1 VRIDLAPLRFA
12 AMPTNRGADSVRPF
26 EPPDLDAAAR
36 LLAER
41 HRRHRLAE
49 PLLDPAYEDPAATLP
64 EIEAL
69 LRGDKAAGWVA
80 LRDAAVA
87 GYLIGIAKTDL
98 TWGPN
103 VWVEAAGHAAED
115 PALVRDLYAVAA
127 GAWVTEGR
135 PNHHVVVPATDAGLV
150 DAWFTLDFGQQ
161 HLHAVVEA
169 PPQTF
174 GVVPRSE
181 LIVRP
186 ATLEDVPPLIEL
198 ERVLPTHLTG
208 SPVFSRL
215 AIDSDDEIEAELR
228 SDLVDPTYQF
238 YVAEH
243 DGRVIGTSI
252 ACSLEKSSGSIGLS
266 RPDNAGYLAYAA
278 VLPAARGLG
287 AGRALGDAVLA
298 WSRDQGYRSVATD
311 WRSANIEADRAW
323 RGMGFRP
330 TFRRLHRLIG

>member
-1 VRIDLAPLRFA
+1 MGGRAHPRQDESARGPGWGCRDYKHAGTRRQCPVRINLAPLRFA
-12 AMPTNRGADSVRPF
+12 AMSPNRGADSVRPF
-26 EPPDLDAAAR
+26 VPSDLDAAAR

-49 PLLDPAYEDPAATLP
+49 LLLDPAYEDPAATRP

-69 LRGDKAAGWVA
+69 LRGEKAAGWVA
-80 LRDAAVA
+80 LRGGAVA

-98 TWGPN
+98 TWGAN

-161 HLHAVVEA
+161 HLHAVIEA
-169 PPQTF
+169 PPPSF

-181 LIVRP
+181 LIIRTP
-186 ATLEDVPPLIEL
+186 TIDDLAPLIEL

-215 AIDSDDEIEAELR
+215 AIDSDDEIEA
-228 SDLVDPTYQF
+228 
-238 YVAEH
+238 
-243 DGRVIGTSI
+243 
-252 ACSLEKSSGSIGLS
+252 
-266 RPDNAGYLAYAA
+266 
-278 VLPAARGLG
+278 
-287 AGRALGDAVLA
+287 
-298 WSRDQGYRSVATD
+298 
-311 WRSANIEADRAW
+311 
-323 RGMGFRP
+323 
-330 TFRRLHRLIG
+330 